1 MNPAK
6 GNQARHFEEDTLSEK
21 KRKTKAPV
29 KSASS
34 ASSTAAGPAGPMS
47 VEFLQKLVEL
57 MTSNDLNT
65 VDLRDSGR
73 RIILKRGAV
82 QSVQP
87 SSGQQMMTHS
97 APTAAPQLPAP
108 AAPKAPVD
116 EDAGLV
122 PIKSPMVGTFYVA
135 ATPEAKAFVSVGS
148 TVVKD
153 DTDVCIIEAMK
164 VFNNIKSE
172 VSGTIAKILVTN
184 GQTVEFNT
192 PLFLVKPS

>member
-1 MNPAK
+1 MRSVPGASPA
-6 GNQARHFEEDTLSEK
+6 AT
-21 KRKTKAPV
+21 
-29 KSASS
+29 
-34 ASSTAAGPAGPMS
+34 GPAGPMS
-47 VEFLQKLVEL
+47 VEFLQKLVAL

-82 QSVQP
+82 QPVMV
-87 SSGQQMMTHS
+87 SGGHSMQAAPS
-97 APTAAPQLPAP
+97 APAALPAAP
-108 AAPKAPVD
+108 AAPVN

-135 ATPEAKAFVSVGS
+135 ATPEAKAFVTVGS

-172 VSGTIAKILVTN
+172 VSGVIARVLVTN
-184 GQTVEFNT
+184 GQTVEFGT
-192 PLFLVKPS
+192 PLFLVKPN